1 MKISS
6 YRGKKSLRP
15 ILVIIGLLLLGHS
28 AFLQAG
34 KSDHIANQG
43 GKIAPEA
50 DTSIEKKALSPDEAP
65 KTTTQA
71 GKPSGIFSTSVFGT
85 IWTALAFVL
94 ALIFVGAW
102 LVRKAYPGSSLLF
115 GSLPVLQVLGRTHLG
130 AKQALVM
137 VKLDNKLLL
146 LGLTDHQIN
155 PVLTID
161 DPEEV
166 SRLLT
171 LVEQARP
178 SGITSG
184 FRQFFSKESS
194 EIQHQQE
201 AGAEDSLNSLYKNK
215 ENDVFQL
222 KNEIN
227 LLINKVEKF
236 KGIGGQ
242 NNSG

>member
-1 MKISS
+1 MKTAST
-6 YRGKKSLRP
+6 RGKRNLRP
-15 ILVIIGLLLLGHS
+15 ILVIIGLLLLENS
-28 AFLQAG
+28 NFLYAG
-34 KSDHIANQG
+34 KADNIAMSG
-43 GKIAPEA
+43 GKVVQGA
-50 DTSIEKKALSPDEAP
+50 DISVEKKILPPDETP

-71 GKPSGIFSTSVFGT
+71 GKTSDIFSTSIIGT
-85 IWTALAFVL
+85 IGTALAFVL
-94 ALIFVGAW
+94 ALILIGAW

-130 AKQALVM
+130 AKQSLVL
-137 VKLDNKLLL
+137 VKLDSKLIL

-155 PVLTID
+155 PVLTLD

-171 LVEQARP
+171 FIEQARP
-178 SGITSG
+178 TGITSG
-184 FRQFFSKESS
+184 FRQFFSRESS

-201 AGAEDSLNSLYKNK
+201 PGNEDSLNFLYKNK
-215 ENDVFQL
+215 ENEVLQL
-222 KNEIN
+222 KNELN

>member
-1 MKISS
+1 MKNALC
-6 YRGKKSLRP
+6 RGKGSLRL
-15 ILVIIGLLLLGHS
+15 ILVIIGLLLLGNS
-28 AFLQAG
+28 TFLAAG
-34 KSDHIANQG
+34 KSDKIAMGG
-43 GKIAPEA
+43 GKVVQGA
-50 DTSIEKKALSPDEAP
+50 DSSVEKKALPPDEAP

-71 GKPSGIFSTSVFGT
+71 GKSPSIFSTSISGT

-94 ALIFVGAW
+94 ALIFIGAW
-102 LVRKAYPGSSLLF
+102 LVRKAFPGSSLLY

-130 AKQALVM
+130 AKQSLVL

-171 LVEQARP
+171 FIEQARP
-178 SGITSG
+178 AGITSG
-184 FRQFFSKESS
+184 FRHFFSRESS

-201 AGAEDSLNSLYKNK
+201 PANDDSLNFLYKNK
-215 ENDVFQL
+215 ENDVLQL
-222 KNEIN
+222 KNELN
-227 LLINKVEKF
+227 MLINKVEKI

-242 NNSG
+242 NISG

>member
-1 MKISS
+1 MKTALC
-6 YRGKKSLRP
+6 RGKRSLRP
-15 ILVIIGLLLLGHS
+15 ILVIIGLLLLGNS
-28 AFLQAG
+28 TFLVAA
-34 KSDHIANQG
+34 KPEKIAMGG
-43 GKIAPEA
+43 GKVAQGA
-50 DTSIEKKALSPDEAP
+50 DSSIENKAFPADKAP

-71 GKPSGIFSTSVFGT
+71 GKSSGIFSTPNFGT

-94 ALIFVGAW
+94 ALILIGAW

-130 AKQALVM
+130 AKQALVL
-137 VKLDNKLLL
+137 VKLDNKLIL

-171 LVEQARP
+171 FIEQARP
-178 SGITSG
+178 TGITSG
-184 FRQFFSKESS
+184 FRQFFSRESS

-201 AGAEDSLNSLYKNK
+201 AATDNSLNFLYKNK
-215 ENDVFQL
+215 ENDVLQL

-227 LLINKVEKF
+227 LLINKVEKI

-242 NNSG
+242 NISG